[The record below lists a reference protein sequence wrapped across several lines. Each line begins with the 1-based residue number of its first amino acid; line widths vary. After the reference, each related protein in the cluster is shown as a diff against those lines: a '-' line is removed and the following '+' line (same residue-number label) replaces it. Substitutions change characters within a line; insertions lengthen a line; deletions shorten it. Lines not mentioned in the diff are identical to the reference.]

1 MSLLLFFSISQNL
14 LSIIDYE
21 KAMINTAYGYNL
33 SNTINQSISGNFL
46 IKSRNMRLYY
56 PKNYLDKDEMQSC
69 INNSNLYPKSN
80 AEESCQNKYNINQII
95 TSKEDAVNEKL
106 FSCKFIN
113 SKLVS
118 RNFLKKRKYTFK
130 YCIKRTLPQ

>member
-1 MSLLLFFSISQNL
+1 
-14 LSIIDYE
+14 
-21 KAMINTAYGYNL
+21 
-33 SNTINQSISGNFL
+33 
-46 IKSRNMRLYY
+46 MRLYY

-80 AEESCQNKYNINQII
+80 AEESCLNKHNINQII
-95 TSKEDAVNEKL
+95 TSKDDAVNEKL
-106 FSCKFIN
+106 YSCEFIN
-113 SKLVS
+113 SNLVS